1 MGEAHKGALRLGFDR
16 RLKLEFR
23 RTKLQSEMRGF
34 FSDVAGFSRSIPP
47 MESTLNE
54 KEIHDGF

>member
-1 MGEAHKGALRLGFDR
+1 MGEAHEGVLRPGFDR

-34 FSDVAGFSRSIPP
+34 FSDIAGFPRSIRPP
-47 MESTLNE
+47 ESTLNE
-54 KEIHDGF
+54 KDIHDGF